1 MPLHPKHRL
10 PTQRHP
16 RPAGSMGWTLRTTV
30 KRAER
35 LAGLAEALGVCR
47 AVSGRDVVTAGALL
61 DALATGHLAVCRMD
75 DPAKQLV
82 WVGGAAVAAPDPRCP
97 GDWDK

>member
-1 MPLHPKHRL
+1 MR
-10 PTQRHP
+10 
-16 RPAGSMGWTLRTTV
+16 MTTA
-30 KRAER
+30 RAER

-47 AVSGRDVVTAGALL
+47 AVRGRDMATAGALL

>member
-1 MPLHPKHRL
+1 MR
-10 PTQRHP
+10 
-16 RPAGSMGWTLRTTV
+16 MTTA
-30 KRAER
+30 RAER

-47 AVSGRDVVTAGALL
+47 AVRGRDMVTAGALL

-97 GDWDK
+97 GEWDE